1 MKEKWNSEELFTEP
15 TGESEDQ
22 DDNYL
27 DLVLAD
33 AYKRSEETGPR
44 GHSAPNSLER
54 ILEL

>member
-1 MKEKWNSEELFTEP
+1 MKEKWNEEELYIEP
-15 TGESEDQ
+15 PAESEDQ

-44 GHSAPNSLER
+44 GRSTPNSLTK